1 MTWITIL
8 WPMVTGACVTM
19 VVIQLRVGLRRSP
32 GAAHLLFS
40 LNALLVA
47 VFSCLE
53 LASTRAASPAQFLEL
68 QRWPDFMGAA
78 VLVSLTAFV
87 WVFLGTGRKWL
98 AFLGPGKRFYR
109 VRN

>member
-19 VVIQLRVGLRRSP
+19 ALIHLRTGLRQKP

-40 LNALLVA
+40 LNAFVVM

-53 LASTRAASPAQFLEL
+53 LASTRAGSLAQSLEL
-68 QRWPDFMGAA
+68 QCWLDIPGA
-78 VLVSLTAFV
+78 V
-87 WVFLGTGRKWL
+87 
-98 AFLGPGKRFYR
+98 
-109 VRN
+109 